1 MELIKEILDESHDG
15 LPMIPV
21 KNEGYVKFD
30 IESPED
36 FTKLMSIEC
45 ILRKRVKA
53 MDDAR
58 GTIRS
63 KVHTLYV
70 LDLKHSTTLKHSY
83 IFFLRLFAS
92 DREGQLRFHKD
103 QFSSLSSFFNE
114 IARNDQ
120 PIPKIDCAL
129 TNLLAGPLS
138 NKDKHCTVTW
148 LTHITPL
155 EKNFEETI

>member
-1 MELIKEILDESHDG
+1 MELINEILGESQDG
-15 LPMIPV
+15 LPIIPV

-30 IESPED
+30 IDSPED
-36 FTKLMSIEC
+36 FSKLMTRES

-63 KVHTLYV
+63 KVHTFYV

-83 IFFLRLFAS
+83 IFFLRLFAT

-103 QFSSLSSFFNE
+103 
-114 IARNDQ
+114 
-120 PIPKIDCAL
+120 
-129 TNLLAGPLS
+129 
-138 NKDKHCTVTW
+138 
-148 LTHITPL
+148 
-155 EKNFEETI
+155 

>member
-1 MELIKEILDESHDG
+1 
-15 LPMIPV
+15 
-21 KNEGYVKFD
+21 
-30 IESPED
+30 
-36 FTKLMSIEC
+36 
-45 ILRKRVKA
+45 

-103 QFSSLSSFFNE
+103 
-114 IARNDQ
+114 
-120 PIPKIDCAL
+120 
-129 TNLLAGPLS
+129 
-138 NKDKHCTVTW
+138 
-148 LTHITPL
+148 
-155 EKNFEETI
+155 